1 LYVEDRAAPE
11 PPALGAKGA
20 RPRDRNMD
28 KEELEENDGKGRPTY
43 ISAHGRVVDVS
54 ASKLWKGGV
63 HMGRHNAG
71 HDLTADIEAAPH
83 GLEVLDRYP
92 QVGVLRTEPTGAPA
106 AEPPALPLWLSGLL
120 MRYPLLRRHPHP
132 AVVHFPIVFSLSA
145 SFFSVLY
152 VLTGNRSF
160 DQTAFYCLL
169 GAVLFM
175 PLGIIT
181 GLATWW
187 INYMARPMRPATI
200 KKNLS
205 CATVVVAAFLAAW
218 RASVPGVLGS
228 MTASG
233 VVYLI
238 LVVALTPAVL
248 IVAYYGGMLT
258 FPVERKG

>member
-1 LYVEDRAAPE
+1 
-11 PPALGAKGA
+11 
-20 RPRDRNMD
+20 MD
-28 KEELEENDGKGRPTY
+28 IKELEENDGKDGKPAY
-43 ISAHGRVVDVS
+43 ISASARVVDVS

-63 HMGRHNAG
+63 HMGRHHAG
-71 HDLTADIEAAPH
+71 KDLTADIEAAPH
-83 GLEVLDRYP
+83 GMEVLDRYP
-92 QVGVLRTEPTGAPA
+92 QVGTLRPEGAA
-106 AEPPALPLWLSGLL
+106 AEPALPSFVSGLL
-120 MRYPLLRRHPHP
+120 RRYPLLRRHPHP
-132 AVVHFPIVFSLSA
+132 AAVHFPLVFSLSA

-160 DQTAFYCLL
+160 DQTAFYCLV
-169 GAVLFM
+169 GALLFM
-175 PLGIIT
+175 PVGIVT

-205 CATVVVAAFLAAW
+205 CATVVAAAFLAAW

-248 IVAYYGGMLT
+248 IVAYYGGLLT
-258 FPVERKG
+258 FPVEKKG